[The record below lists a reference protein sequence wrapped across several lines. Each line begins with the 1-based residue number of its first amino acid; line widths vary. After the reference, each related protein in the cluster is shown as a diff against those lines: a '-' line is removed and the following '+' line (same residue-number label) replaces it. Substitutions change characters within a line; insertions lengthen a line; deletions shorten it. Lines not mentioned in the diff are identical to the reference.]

1 MEIVETPI
9 DGLVLI
15 QPTVFGDARG
25 YFYEMYQKK
34 SYQNVGINV
43 EFVQDNRSSSQ
54 RGVLR
59 GLHFQRDNPQGK
71 LVTALRG
78 EVFDVAVDL
87 RPGSPTF
94 GQHFS
99 VILSEVNKLQ
109 MYIPPGF
116 AHGFSVLSDYAEFYY
131 KCTAYY
137 DPASEDGISW
147 EDKTIAIDWPI
158 KEPILSEKD
167 RMLGSF
173 QEYKNKLG
181 MM

>member
-1 MEIVETPI
+1 MKIVETPI
-9 DGLVLI
+9 DGLFLI
-15 QPTVFGDARG
+15 QPTVFSDARG

-34 SYQNVGINV
+34 AFQNVGIDV
-43 EFVQDNRSSSQ
+43 EFVQDNRSASKN
-54 RGVLR
+54 GILR
-59 GLHFQRDNPQGK
+59 GLHFQKNNPQGK

-87 RPGSPTF
+87 RLGSPSF

-99 VILSEVNKLQ
+99 VILSEENKLQ

-116 AHGFSVLSDYAEFYY
+116 AHGFAVLSDYAEFYY

-137 DPASEDGISW
+137 DPESEAGIAW
-147 EDKTIAIDWPI
+147 DDKTIAIDWPI

-167 RMLGSF
+167 RLLGSF
-173 QEYKNKLG
+173 LDYKRMLEII
-181 MM
+181 